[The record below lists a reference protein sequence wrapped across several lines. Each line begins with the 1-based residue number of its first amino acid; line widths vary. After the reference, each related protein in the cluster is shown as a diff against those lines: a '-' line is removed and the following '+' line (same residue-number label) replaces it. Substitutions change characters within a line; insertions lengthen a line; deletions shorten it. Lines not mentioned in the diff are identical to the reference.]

1 MAVACVQRRLYE
13 MTLTSHTGSM
23 RTVMV
28 SVSKS
33 DGWITN
39 EERVKHMYCL
49 TADTPSGNAPEI
61 MTRHAGGGD
70 FAETATSDRVYK
82 VMGSEV
88 LSGSQGSAISA
99 GKGCLVD
106 RRDDK
111 AHGVAALLHYWH
123 MQQYNNKL
131 ASWVL
136 VVVD

>member
-39 EERVKHMYCL
+39 RGTREAHELTHMWQR
-49 TADTPSGNAPEI
+49 ARDNDAPCG
-61 MTRHAGGGD
+61 GGGD
-70 FAETATSDRVYK
+70 FAETATSDVRLWAAC
-82 VMGSEV
+82 SEV
-88 LSGSQGSAISA
+88 SSGDSA
-99 GKGCLVD
+99 GKRCLVE
-106 RRDDK
+106 RRDDN
-111 AHGVAALLHYWH
+111 AHGVAEQLHCWH
-123 MQQYNNKL
+123 MQGYDNNL

-136 VVVD
+136 LVVD